1 MLVSKNNLN
10 NNRGI
15 LQLKHY
21 PIPTNIAAAVVHLP
35 EYSAH
40 PVPPVMTPNLARR
53 LSQ

>member
-21 PIPTNIAAAVVHLP
+21 PIPTNIAAAGVTYQNIQLILCP
-35 EYSAH
+35 
-40 PVPPVMTPNLARR
+40 
-53 LSQ
+53 Q